1 MCIMFK
7 LFVAMLSLG
16 IILLVTAG
24 VLYVVWDISDAVD
37 ELSGKKRLRQIEKL
51 RKASMAIGATSVVAS
66 TTQMFRDS
74 EEEEEIASII
84 QNAHNVEETNSNE
97 AISSTDGYEE
107 DTFGDKTGII
117 PEEDSEIS
125 LEENSENGTLYTTSK
140 VVFLEELTNV
150 EV

>member
-1 MCIMFK
+1 
-7 LFVAMLSLG
+7 MLSLG
-16 IILLVTAG
+16 IILLITAG

-84 QNAHNVEETNSNE
+84 QNAHNVEETDSTLSNS
-97 AISSTDGYEE
+97 SSQGYDEN
-107 DTFGDKTGII
+107 TFGDKTGII

-125 LEENSENGTLYTTSK
+125 SEENSENGTFYTTSK

>member
-1 MCIMFK
+1 
-7 LFVAMLSLG
+7 MLSLG

-84 QNAHNVEETNSNE
+84 QNAHNVEETSSNE
-97 AISSTDGYEE
+97 AISSTNGYDE

>member
-1 MCIMFK
+1 MFK
-7 LFVAMLSLG
+7 LFVVMLSLG

-84 QNAHNVEETNSNE
+84 QNAHNVEEVESNE
-97 AISSTDGYEE
+97 SIPNTHDYDEN
-107 DTFGDKTGII
+107 TFGDKTGII

-125 LEENSENGTLYTTSK
+125 WEENSENGTLYTTSK

>member
-1 MCIMFK
+1 
-7 LFVAMLSLG
+7 MLSLG
-16 IILLVTAG
+16 IILLITAG

>member
-1 MCIMFK
+1 
-7 LFVAMLSLG
+7 
-16 IILLVTAG
+16 
-24 VLYVVWDISDAVD
+24 
-37 ELSGKKRLRQIEKL
+37 
-51 RKASMAIGATSVVAS
+51 MAIGATSVVAS

-84 QNAHNVEETNSNE
+84 QNAHNVEETDSTLSNS
-97 AISSTDGYEE
+97 SSQGYDEN
-107 DTFGDKTGII
+107 TFGDKTGII

-125 LEENSENGTLYTTSK
+125 SEENSENGTLYTTSK

>member
-1 MCIMFK
+1 
-7 LFVAMLSLG
+7 MLSLG
-16 IILLVTAG
+16 IILLITAG

-84 QNAHNVEETNSNE
+84 QNAHNVEETDSTLSNS
-97 AISSTDGYEE
+97 SSQGYDEN
-107 DTFGDKTGII
+107 TFGDKTGII

-125 LEENSENGTLYTTSK
+125 SEENSENGTLYTTSK

>member
-1 MCIMFK
+1 MFK

-84 QNAHNVEETNSNE
+84 QNAHNVEETSSNE
-97 AISSTDGYEE
+97 AISSTNGYDE

>member
-1 MCIMFK
+1 MFK
-7 LFVAMLSLG
+7 LFIVMLSLG

-84 QNAHNVEETNSNE
+84 QNAHNVEEVESNE
-97 AISSTDGYEE
+97 SVSNTHDYDEN
-107 DTFGDKTGII
+107 TFGDKTGII

>member
-1 MCIMFK
+1 MFK

-84 QNAHNVEETNSNE
+84 QNAHNVEETSSNE
-97 AISSTDGYEE
+97 AISNTNGYEE

>member
-1 MCIMFK
+1 MFK

-84 QNAHNVEETNSNE
+84 QNAHNVEETSSNE
-97 AISSTDGYEE
+97 TISSTDGYEE

-125 LEENSENGTLYTTSK
+125 LEENLENGTLYTTSK